1 MESLAEGSLPLP
13 TCMPR
18 RKSMKKS
25 EKWPFKKERK
35 KNYTTCFAKGNMA
48 EPRGRSCGKR

>member
-35 KNYTTCFAKGNMA
+35 KTHYLFC
-48 EPRGRSCGKR
+48 